1 MKKTSSFYLSTKWK
15 KKRASILRRDGYL
28 CRESFR
34 YGRRIPAST
43 VHHIFPRKEFPE
55 YAFSDWNL
63 ISLCSTVHDQLHDRN
78 TNELTAKGR
87 DLLRRTAR
95 KYGIEIPDKYKE

>member
-1 MKKTSSFYLSTKWK
+1 M
-15 KKRASILRRDGYL
+15 

-34 YGRRIPAST
+34 YGRRVPANT

-63 ISLCSTVHDQLHDRN
+63 ISLCSTVHDHLHDRN

>member
-1 MKKTSSFYLSTKWK
+1 M
-15 KKRASILRRDGYL
+15 RRDGYIDQEE
-28 CRESFR
+28 RR
-34 YGRRIPAST
+34 YGRMVSAQT
-43 VHHIFPRKEFPE
+43 VHHIFPVAEFPE
-55 YAFSDWNL
+55 YVWEDWNL
-63 ISLCSTVHDQLHDRN
+63 ISLCNAVHDQLHDRN